1 MLQGR
6 EMPPGGQTPFS
17 CRGGAVRP
25 ASPSGVA
32 LSFPCVPS
40 PEVRAL
46 SRRAAFLERV
56 LCSPCQAGRPR
67 GAGGAVM
74 ECFLP
79 TCSEDRVDSPDPG
92 HSARRV
98 LSPAEARRGWVTF
111 GRGTTG
117 SGRRRKASGPP
128 GCWWPAASPH
138 VSGGR
143 GRRRRACP
151 CGRLGRRRVLRVS
164 CALRSVHH
172 LPAAAPPG
180 PAGTAACRCRPED
193 SPAGGAGHSLR
204 GESLS

>member
-1 MLQGR
+1 
-6 EMPPGGQTPFS
+6 
-17 CRGGAVRP
+17 
-25 ASPSGVA
+25 
-32 LSFPCVPS
+32 
-40 PEVRAL
+40 
-46 SRRAAFLERV
+46 
-56 LCSPCQAGRPR
+56 
-67 GAGGAVM
+67 M

-111 GRGTTG
+111 GRGTTS

-193 SPAGGAGHSLR
+193 SPAGGAWGTLPEARASLLDLM
-204 GESLS
+204 SLLPRRWPPPSVNVSGNAVGGRSPPCSSRSGQAPL